1 MYDKNNIPAEV
12 IGVVGGFGSYATL
25 NFFNR
30 LLESFPAEKEWDR
43 PRILID
49 NYCTLPSRVR
59 GILYHENE
67 EEIINCLASSI
78 KNLINAGATRI
89 IITCNTAHYYLNDV
103 YDILPESEKYVIN
116 IIEELAIQLNK
127 NNIRE
132 ISLMA
137 SEGTIL
143 SKIYQKTFENYNIK
157 INVPNEEEFFKI
169 RNLIEIVK
177 QNKEVNKKVKG
188 NFINL
193 LKEQKNDSII
203 LGCTEFPI
211 LYQYVKEDIE
221 KENITIYDP
230 LESSI
235 LKIKRDNGK
244 L

>member
-1 MYDKNNIPAEV
+1 MKKKDLFEQNTVLYNRLQTVNNELQKYKQLYNQNIEMINSLNRQIDELNNKIAEMETAAIILPAE
-12 IGVVGGFGSYATL
+12 
-25 NFFNR
+25 
-30 LLESFPAEKEWDR
+30 
-43 PRILID
+43 
-49 NYCTLPSRVR
+49 
-59 GILYHENE
+59 
-67 EEIINCLASSI
+67 
-78 KNLINAGATRI
+78 
-89 IITCNTAHYYLNDV
+89 
-103 YDILPESEKYVIN
+103 SEPVIN